1 MDDNDRKSII
11 PLSRLANS
19 VGSSLFEGNDR
30 DLAWDREIPVGKNV
44 DDAKADKE
52 RKTLPKE
59 IGFISFDG
67 KRSMQQG
74 GYG

>member
-1 MDDNDRKSII
+1 MDDKDRKGII

-30 DLAWDREIPVGKNV
+30 DMAWDREIYARKNAE
-44 DDAKADKE
+44 DANPDKE
-52 RKTLPKE
+52 GKAMPKE

-67 KRSMQQG
+67 EKK
-74 GYG
+74 